1 VADWVKIPEHRQIY
15 LVDLEQITAF
25 IHGRNGR
32 LSFWLPN
39 SAIPIVLTQASNPD
53 TYARI
58 AAYTEHLLN
67 TSEPQ
72 QWFKLNY
79 DRSTYVVDLA
89 RGGSFCY
96 GPGRKVTFWLPDAG
110 LPVILTPQSN
120 GPDYQAVCDSVKV
133 HTFIIFLKINYLHN
147 KTKKYFQQLF
157 ILKI

>member
-1 VADWVKIPEHRQIY
+1 MADWVKIPEHRQIY

-67 TSEPQ
+67 TTEPQ
-72 QWFKLNY
+72 QWFNLDY
-79 DRSTYVVDLA
+79 DRSTYVVNLA
-89 RGGSFCY
+89 RVSSFCY

-120 GPDYQAVCDSVKV
+120 GPDYQAVCDFVEGYTGYV
-133 HTFIIFLKINYLHN
+133 LGAEEG
-147 KTKKYFQQLF
+147 
-157 ILKI
+157 